1 MSNVQMPESVA
12 VVVSDFAIFWAGS
25 GPIAPLVE
33 RNDVRVG
40 SQLITT
46 SQAEAYAKA
55 RVREAL
61 EKAASICEA
70 AYEQDSAKY
79 AVSRNPYFEGGC
91 GAAEF
96 IEQKILALI
105 PKELT

>member
-1 MSNVQMPESVA
+1 MTQVKMPESVA
-12 VVVSDFAIFWAGS
+12 LVVSDFAIFWAGS

-46 SQAEAYAKA
+46 EQAEAYAKA

-61 EKAASICEA
+61 EDAITAVLKSQSKYEA
-70 AYEQDSAKY
+70 E
-79 AVSRNPYFEGGC
+79 SR
-91 GAAEF
+91 
-96 IEQKILALI
+96 IIRLI
-105 PKELT
+105 PKEST

>member
-1 MSNVQMPESVA
+1 MTQVKMLGPEA
-12 VVVSDFAIFWAGS
+12 KIVSFGAGLKEVS
-25 GPIAPLVE
+25 WRKGCIPEEGA
-33 RNDVRVG
+33 
-40 SQLITT
+40 SLITT

-61 EKAASICEA
+61 EKAASICED
-70 AYEQDSAKY
+70 AYEQSSAKY

-105 PKELT
+105 PKEAT